1 MIKSITDVPGIS
13 VGHYTDIESG
23 TGCTVVLC
31 GNGAVAGVDVRG
43 SAPGTRETDLLR
55 PGNLVQEVH
64 GLLLG
69 GGSAFGLDAAGG
81 VMKYL
86 EEKKVGF
93 SAGKNIVPI
102 VPAAILFD
110 LGVATCGIRP
120 GIQEGYQACVNASS
134 EQQAQGSVGAGTGA
148 TVGKMLGMQRA
159 VKSGIGMSSL
169 DLGNG
174 ILVGAIVAVNAVG
187 SIHDPTTGAVVAGPR
202 SENGDVFEDS
212 VKIALSLEE
221 QDTASEEQGF
231 NTTLAVVAT
240 NAPVSK
246 EQANKI
252 ASIAHDGFAL
262 AIRPTHTMADGD
274 VVFAVGTGIGSP
286 AFEFQKLLTASV
298 HVTAEAIV
306 NAVKFATE
314 VKGIAS
320 VKELAK

>member
-1 MIKSITDVPGIS
+1 M
-13 VGHYTDIESG
+13 
-23 TGCTVVLC
+23 
-31 GNGAVAGVDVRG
+31 
-43 SAPGTRETDLLR
+43 
-55 PGNLVQEVH
+55 
-64 GLLLG
+64 
-69 GGSAFGLDAAGG
+69 
-81 VMKYL
+81 M
-86 EEKKVGF
+86 
-93 SAGKNIVPI
+93 
-102 VPAAILFD
+102 
-110 LGVATCGIRP
+110 
-120 GIQEGYQACVNASS
+120 
-134 EQQAQGSVGAGTGA
+134 
-148 TVGKMLGMQRA
+148 GMQRA

-274 VVFAVGTGIGSP
+274 VVFAVGTGMGSS